1 MPESATDITTLIGKA
16 RGGDKQAEH
25 ELFERVYP
33 ELQRIARQRLNAESL
48 ARESTESMIHECY
61 LRWSR
66 HAPEFVEGRDHFYG
80 LVARVM
86 RQVLVD
92 RARARL
98 SQRRDHSREVQ
109 LERELGLASDPMLIK
124 LDDALKALAKAAPLP
139 AQLVEMRFFGGFTA
153 EQSAEA
159 LGLDVHLTRRQLRFG
174 QSWLKREL
182 GA

>member
-1 MPESATDITTLIGKA
+1 MDQPATDITTLIGKT
-16 RGGDKQAEH
+16 RGGDKDAER

-61 LRWSR
+61 LRWTR
-66 HAPEFVEGRDHFYG
+66 HAPEWVEGRDHFFG

-92 RARARL
+92 HARARSAL
-98 SQRRDHSREVQ
+98 RRDHKLEVS
-109 LERELGLASDPMLIK
+109 LEREPGQETEPVFLR
-124 LDDALKALAKAAPLP
+124 LDDALKALAATAPLP

-153 EQSAEA
+153 EESAEA
-159 LGLDVHLTRRQLRFG
+159 LGLDVHLVRRQLRFG
-174 QSWLKREL
+174 QSWLRREL
-182 GA
+182 DT